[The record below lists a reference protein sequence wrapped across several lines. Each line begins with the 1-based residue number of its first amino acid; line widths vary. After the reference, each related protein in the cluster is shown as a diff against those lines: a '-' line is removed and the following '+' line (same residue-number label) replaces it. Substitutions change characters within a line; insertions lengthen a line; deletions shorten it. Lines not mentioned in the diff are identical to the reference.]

1 LWSWPYTAFF
11 LEAILLFFGKG
22 KVVMFI
28 DLLPFLEREGI
39 VVMAIHSLLL
49 RSYPLVFGKG
59 KVVMFIDL
67 LPFLDREGI
76 VVNYDPVPTSE

>member
-1 LWSWPYTAFF
+1 
-11 LEAILLFFGKG
+11 
-22 KVVMFI
+22 
-28 DLLPFLEREGI
+28 
-39 VVMAIHSLLL
+39 MAIHSLLL